1 MSNLC
6 TDTGPEEKKYKREEI
21 YRRDGR
27 EGFVL
32 FSKVLSAGI
41 GGVDAY
47 PVRVEADVSEG
58 LPQFLMVGYLASEVK
73 EAGDRV
79 RTALRNA
86 GCPLPA
92 RRITVN
98 LAPASVRKAGSR
110 FDLAVAAAV
119 LASMQKIPAESL
131 GGLMI
136 AGELSLSGQVLGI
149 PGVLALAEAA
159 RAAGVKRC
167 IVPSVNAREGALIQE
182 VEVVGVSD
190 LTELIELLRH
200 PEKGVRT
207 SVSPDSLLGRSEGNE
222 AEDFSQIHGQ
232 KMVRR
237 AAEVAAAGMHN
248 FLMIGPPGSGKTMI
262 ARRIPGILPPLKLEE
277 SLKITKIYSVAG
289 LLPPGEALITKR
301 PFRAPH
307 HTTTAEAL
315 AGGGRLPIPGEIS
328 LSSGGILFLDELPEF
343 RRSALE
349 ILRQPLEEHRVCIS
363 RTAGTYVFPAD
374 FMLVAA
380 MNPCACGYYPDRS
393 RCTCAPR
400 ETARYLGR
408 LSQPL
413 LDRIDIC
420 MQAPRLSYRE
430 LQGEGENESSASIRR
445 RVEEAHRIQKERFR
459 EAPAR
464 FNSRMSVRDTERFCC
479 LGQREKQLLKEA
491 FDRFSL
497 SARAYHRLL
506 RVARTIADLEQ
517 EERVR
522 EGHILEALGYRPY
535 ERSEWMKE
543 V

>member
-1 MSNLC
+1 M
-6 TDTGPEEKKYKREEI
+6 
-21 YRRDGR
+21 
-27 EGFVL
+27 

-207 SVSPDSLLGRSEGNE
+207 AVSPDSLLGRSEGNE

-420 MQAPRLSYRE
+420 MQAPRLSYGE

-445 RVEEAHRIQKERFR
+445 RVEEAHRIQKERFQG
-459 EAPAR
+459 APAR

-535 ERSEWMKE
+535 ERSEWLKE